1 MAPPLAVDVA
11 TARLAEGAS
20 VPSSGHVS
28 DTQLTAATSV
38 AQTFAL
44 PSLDVNPDIALGFA
58 GTCSILVEV
67 TPIDM

>member
-1 MAPPLAVDVA
+1 M
-11 TARLAEGAS
+11 
-20 VPSSGHVS
+20 PSSGHVN

-44 PSLDVNPDIALGFA
+44 PSPDVNPDIALGFA

>member
-1 MAPPLAVDVA
+1 M
-11 TARLAEGAS
+11 
-20 VPSSGHVS
+20 PSSGHVN
-28 DTQLTAATSV
+28 DTQLTAATGV
-38 AQTFAL
+38 TQTFAL